1 MKKRSLIL
9 ATVVV
14 LVVIFPIKTLNSWG
28 FFGHIRINKMA
39 VFTLPP
45 EMIGF
50 YKRYIDYVSEH
61 AVDPDKRRYASKV
74 EAPRHYIDIDHYGND
89 TLDAFDAVPERWSD
103 AVAKYTE
110 DTLQAYGIV
119 PWHINSMMYWLTDAF
134 KDKNVERILYLSADL
149 GHYIADAHVPLH
161 TTKNYNGQLTG
172 QRGIHGFWE
181 SRIPELT
188 ADDYNYFVGRADYI
202 SSPLSYVW
210 QTVRASHSAVDSVL
224 DFERILNNKFPADQK
239 YTYENRGA
247 SVMKQYS
254 LDYTMAYNTML
265 DGMVERRMRKAVIS
279 VGSMWYTAWVNA
291 GEPNLDKLLLSPR
304 ELAKLEKEA
313 KELEEQFEGNTIKG
327 REHDH

>member
-1 MKKRSLIL
+1 MKRSVIISVVFTFIL
-9 ATVVV
+9 
-14 LVVIFPIKTLNSWG
+14 LFPIKELNSWG

-45 EMIGF
+45 GMIGF

-61 AVDPDKRRYASKV
+61 AVDPDKRRYASKG

-89 TLDAFDAVPERWSD
+89 TLDPFEAVPIRWQD
-103 AVAKYTE
+103 AIAKYTE

-134 KDKNVERILYLSADL
+134 KDQNVERILYLSADL
-149 GHYIADAHVPLH
+149 GHYVGDAHVPLH

-181 SRIPELT
+181 SRIPELV
-188 ADDYNYFVGRADYI
+188 ADDYDYFVGRAAYLK
-202 SSPLSYVW
+202 SPLEYAWS
-210 QTVRASHSAVDSVL
+210 TVKESHAAVDSVL
-224 DFERILNNKFPADQK
+224 NFERILNDQFPSDQK

-247 SVMKQYS
+247 SIMKQYS

-279 VGSMWYTAWVNA
+279 VGSMWYTAWLNA
-291 GEPNLDKLLLSPR
+291 GEPDLDKLLLSPR
-304 ELAKLEKEA
+304 ELAQLEKEA
-313 KELEEQFEGNTIKG
+313 KELEEQFEGKVIKG

>member
-1 MKKRSLIL
+1 MKKNFVFSIVFIFIL
-9 ATVVV
+9 
-14 LVVIFPIKTLNSWG
+14 LFPTKELNSWG

-45 EMIGF
+45 GMIGF
-50 YKRYIDYVSEH
+50 YKRYIDYVSEN
-61 AVDPDKRRYASKV
+61 AVNPDKRRYASKG

-89 TLDAFDAVPERWSD
+89 TLDPFEAVPVRWQD

-134 KDKNVERILYLSADL
+134 KSKNVERILYLSADL
-149 GHYIADAHVPLH
+149 GHYIGDAHVPLH

-188 ADDYNYFVGRADYI
+188 ADEYDYFVGRADYI
-202 SSPLSYVW
+202 NSPLEHAW
-210 QTVRASHSAVDSVL
+210 ETVKVSHSAVDSVL
-224 DFERILNNKFPADQK
+224 DFERILNDKFPSDQK

-247 SVMKQYS
+247 SIMKQYS

-291 GEPNLDKLLLSPR
+291 GEPDLDKLLLTPK
-304 ELAKLEKEA
+304 ELAQLEKEA
-313 KELEEQFEGNTIKG
+313 KELEEKFEGNSIQG